1 MKALFEKFPFLPRS
15 RLRPSGGG
23 RVVIVHWDQQAID
36 YLIVSSKSNKVAA
49 SDRGRVAWAGF
60 SNPLLALAEH
70 LRTVPAR
77 PQRLIVLLS
86 RPLLEQLSLT
96 LPVAELS
103 ELPELV
109 AAEVEQQLGETDVPP
124 IVDFYS
130 QPSLSQ
136 AATGDGQHALA
147 FSLAA
152 VELERLRQWSQ
163 QASLRLMA
171 VCSRELSPL
180 GILRRKKVADDSL
193 NISVHLVSGEAELAV
208 CRGAEPVYLRLIRT
222 AIDDPQRVADQV
234 WLETQRCLTILP
246 AELADLPQA
255 WFVFTTCEAAW
266 HVARSLE
273 DRGVTV
279 QPVDP
284 LFGWQT
290 EAGGLADAVDEGNPS
305 EAAGPGAASAATD
318 TAATGTSI
326 SGISAPLAD
335 ESTGDDDS
343 ADFQTPDAE
352 TDEDDVDVG
361 VAKGDDAS
369 SDLSEST
376 PRIELP
382 RQTSAANA
390 GAAWEYLHDELPINM
405 LAPKKAPKP
414 PNPLHRWG
422 AMAAA
427 VLAVA
432 GLGIYFLLADVNTLR
447 TEVAELRDEVA
458 EEKKLAA
465 KFQEKADQVAFVE
478 TWLSDQVDWL
488 AELNKHSARMP
499 DGELATVRR
508 LTASATGNTARV
520 DLSLQVAHQ
529 ENIAQLENRIRSA
542 KYRATSQRISQ
553 NADSA
558 EYPWQFETQI
568 AFPVEVPQREAY
580 VEASPAPQSVEKSSV
595 QSAQQS
601 TQVPAIES
609 AADTATKNRP
619 VATAA
624 SVAATSP
631 SDKSPSDKSPSDES
645 PSDESPPSDADV
657 DVPELPMA
665 QHDGSLKDS
674 ANRKSASSIST
685 ASDNAASDNAA
696 SDNSAATGSQ
706 ATGSQAT
713 DSQATDSQATD
724 SQATDTAEQPKL

>member
-1 MKALFEKFPFLPRS
+1 MKALFEKFPFLPQS

-36 YLIVSSKSNKVAA
+36 YLIVSGKSNKIAA

-109 AAEVEQQLGETDVPP
+109 AAEVEQQLGESDVPP
-124 IVDFYS
+124 VVDFYS

-152 VELERLRQWSQ
+152 AELERLRQWSQ

-284 LFGWQT
+284 LFGWQV
-290 EAGGLADAVDEGNPS
+290 EPGGLSDAGEAVNPS
-305 EAAGPGAASAATD
+305 AANDGGAAAGAI
-318 TAATGTSI
+318 GTSKP
-326 SGISAPLAD
+326 GISKPATSKSGNLAPLAD
-335 ESTGDDDS
+335 VPTDDDDS
-343 ADFQTPDAE
+343 ADSQTADAE
-352 TDEDDVDVG
+352 TDDVDDDVG

-369 SDLSEST
+369 SDLPQSS
-376 PRIELP
+376 PRIEIP

-422 AMAAA
+422 AMTAA

-447 TEVAELRDEVA
+447 TEVAELSDEVA

-478 TWLSDQVDWL
+478 TWLADQVDWL
-488 AELNKHSARMP
+488 AELNELSARLP

-508 LTASATGNTARV
+508 LTASATGNTARI

-568 AFPVEVPQREAY
+568 SFPVEVPQLEAY
-580 VEASPAPQSVEKSSV
+580 VEAS
-595 QSAQQS
+595 
-601 TQVPAIES
+601 
-609 AADTATKNRP
+609 
-619 VATAA
+619 
-624 SVAATSP
+624 SP
-631 SDKSPSDKSPSDES
+631 SDKAPSDISPSDISPSVK
-645 PSDESPPSDADV
+645 PLPSDADV
-657 DVPELPMA
+657 NVPELTMA
-665 QHDGSLKDS
+665 QHDGSLSDS
-674 ANRKSASSIST
+674 ATRESAGSMSS
-685 ASDNAASDNAA
+685 A
-696 SDNSAATGSQ
+696 SDNSAVADSQ
-706 ATGSQAT
+706 AANSQAADSQHT

-724 SQATDTAEQPKL
+724 SQAADTAEQPKL